1 MCAKAFIWDLD
12 GTLLDSYGTIVDGL
26 FETCREFG
34 IDADKTAIH
43 RQVIAGSVSS
53 FIQSIAEKTGA
64 EPGGI
69 KARYSALSDKSGEI
83 TAIAHA
89 REVLSDLAGGGSRN
103 YVFTHRG
110 SSTDE
115 VLRRLGLYGFFDEII
130 TGQSGFPRKPAPDAL
145 LYLIGKYALDPSET
159 YYVGDR
165 TIDMDCARN
174 AGVSGILYRPNDSL
188 CEPNGSERYIVSDL
202 VQIARIPL

>member
-1 MCAKAFIWDLD
+1 MKIRRTA
-12 GTLLDSYGTIVDGL
+12 GL
-26 FETCREFG
+26 FLFLLCFLLL
-34 IDADKTAIH
+34 
-43 RQVIAGSVSS
+43 AGSVSK
-53 FIQSIAEKTGA
+53 ADE
-64 EPGGI
+64 GG
-69 KARYSALSDKSGEI
+69 YTL
-83 TAIAHA
+83 
-89 REVLSDLAGGGSRN
+89 V
-103 YVFTHRG
+103 
-110 SSTDE
+110 STDE